1 MKFSNNYSTEENT
14 VAARFFNTMSED
26 VLLSFTA
33 EQKKEI
39 ESSIIKNTSR
49 GDHCVDLRPVIG
61 VGKWRYY
68 TIFLIGKDRR
78 GHVRKRDSLSILLK
92 SLFILAGGIGLFMSA
107 VLTMYLIKSALG
119 IDIFKHFSFG
129 VWDAFRNTF
138 IS

>member
-1 MKFSNNYSTEENT
+1 MKLSNGYTLEENT
-14 VAARFFNTMSED
+14 ITDRFFNSMPED
-26 VLLSFTA
+26 ILLSFTA

-39 ESSIIKNTSR
+39 ETSIIKNSS
-49 GDHCVDLRPVIG
+49 GADHCIDLRPVIG
-61 VGKWRYY
+61 FGKWRYY
-68 TIFLIGKDRR
+68 TILLIGKDRR
-78 GHVRKRDSLSILLK
+78 SYIRKRDSLSVLVK
-92 SLFILAGGIGLFMSA
+92 SLLILFGGIGLFMSA